1 MKGALPMKLIIAIIS
16 NDDSYDVLSE
26 LTKAGFDA
34 TKLSTTGGFLSA
46 GNVTLLIGVEDSRVD
61 DVMEILREN
70 CSRRTQL
77 MTAAPAYNAESF
89 VTLPVQVAVG
99 GATVFVVNMDKFYKL

>member
-1 MKGALPMKLIIAIIS
+1 MKLIIAIIS

-26 LTKAGFDA
+26 LTKVGFDA

-61 DVMEILREN
+61 DVMEILR
-70 CSRRTQL
+70 
-77 MTAAPAYNAESF
+77 
-89 VTLPVQVAVG
+89 
-99 GATVFVVNMDKFYKL
+99 

>member
-1 MKGALPMKLIIAIIS
+1 MKLIIAIIS

-61 DVMEILREN
+61 DVMEEN
-70 CSRRTQL
+70 SSRRTQL
-77 MTAAPAYNAESF
+77 MTATPAYNAESF

>member
-1 MKGALPMKLIIAIIS
+1 MKLIIAIIS

-77 MTAAPAYNAESF
+77 MPPPTMRRASSPCPFRWRSAERPCS
-89 VTLPVQVAVG
+89 L
-99 GATVFVVNMDKFYKL
+99 

>member
-1 MKGALPMKLIIAIIS
+1 MKLIIAIIS

-46 GNVTLLIGVEDSRVD
+46 GNVTLL
-61 DVMEILREN
+61 
-70 CSRRTQL
+70 
-77 MTAAPAYNAESF
+77 
-89 VTLPVQVAVG
+89 
-99 GATVFVVNMDKFYKL
+99 

>member
-1 MKGALPMKLIIAIIS
+1 MKLIIAIIS

-77 MTAAPAYNAESF
+77 MSAAPPTMRRASSPCPFRWRSAERPCS
-89 VTLPVQVAVG
+89 L
-99 GATVFVVNMDKFYKL
+99 

>member
-1 MKGALPMKLIIAIIS
+1 MKLIIAIIS

-34 TKLSTTGGFLSA
+34 TKLSSTTGGFLSA

-70 CSRRTQL
+70 SSRRTQL

>member
-1 MKGALPMKLIIAIIS
+1 MKLIIAIIS

-61 DVMEILREN
+61 YTVEHYQQNIEDDDFEN
-70 CSRRTQL
+70 FC
-77 MTAAPAYNAESF
+77 YNI
-89 VTLPVQVAVG
+89 
-99 GATVFVVNMDKFYKL
+99 VVDTFNEDSSQFLI

>member
-1 MKGALPMKLIIAIIS
+1 MKLIIAIIS

-77 MTAAPAYNAESF
+77 LTAAPAYNAESF

>member
-1 MKGALPMKLIIAIIS
+1 MKLIIAIIS

-26 LTKAGFDA
+26 LTK
-34 TKLSTTGGFLSA
+34 A

-70 CSRRTQL
+70 SSRRTQL
-77 MTAAPAYNAESF
+77 MTAAPAYNADSF